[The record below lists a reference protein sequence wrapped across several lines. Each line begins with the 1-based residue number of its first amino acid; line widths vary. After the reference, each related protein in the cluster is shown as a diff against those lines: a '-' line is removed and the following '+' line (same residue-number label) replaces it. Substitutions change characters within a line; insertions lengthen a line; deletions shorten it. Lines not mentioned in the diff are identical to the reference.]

1 MTTNIIE
8 RTSVRRAIERF
19 SDNPSAFL
27 ALNAGNRYF
36 ASPRLSG
43 VIAYRQVGRYFVQF
57 GGPFADPEH
66 YDALLRSFLDFA
78 RERHCETVAVQLQRV
93 DAPVYAEH
101 GFTVNQ
107 IGASYA
113 VDLAEFTMCGTRF
126 MRLRNKI
133 ARAYHSGLRVT
144 EARLEEW
151 VEAVAEVDRSWLAS
165 KGEHVKPLEFLV
177 GEHGGPAQEDRRL
190 FLGLCDDKLVG
201 YISYSPVYGKRPG
214 WLHDLSRRLPGDPP
228 GVMEAINSV
237 AIEKFRSESVAW
249 LHFGFTPFTNLRTE
263 FEVTGCSKAFNW
275 FMHWLGTNGDMVYPA
290 ASQLAYK
297 SKWGPQEIIPEYV
310 AFERRA
316 RISGFIQV
324 FKAANAI

>member
-1 MTTNIIE
+1 MTTHTIE
-8 RTSVRRAIERF
+8 QTSVHRAIERF
-19 SDNPSAFL
+19 GDNPSAFL
-27 ALNAGNRYF
+27 ALNTGNRYF

-43 VIAYRQVGRYFVQF
+43 VVVYRQVGRYFVQF

-66 YDALLRSFLDFA
+66 YDALLSSFLDFT
-78 RERHCETVAVQLQRV
+78 REQHREVVAIQLQQA

-107 IGASYA
+107 VGASYA
-113 VDLAEFTMCGTRF
+113 VDLAEFTICGTRF

-133 ARAYHSGLRVT
+133 ARAYHSGLRVM
-144 EARLEEW
+144 EARLADW
-151 VEAVAEVDRSWLAS
+151 SEAVAEVDRSWLAS

-177 GEHGGPAQEDRRL
+177 GEHGGPMQEDRRL

-201 YISYSPVYGKRPG
+201 YISYSPVYGKRSG
-214 WLHDLSRRLPGDPP
+214 WLHDLSRRLSGDPP
-228 GVMEAINSV
+228 GIMEAINSA

-249 LHFGFTPFTNLRTE
+249 LHFGFTPFTNLRAE
-263 FEVTGCSKAFNW
+263 FEVPGYSRAFNW
-275 FMHWLGTNGDMVYPA
+275 FMHWLGRNGSMVYPA

-297 SKWGPQEIIPEYV
+297 SKWGPHAVIPEYV
-310 AFERRA
+310 AFERKPQ
-316 RISGFIQV
+316 ISGFIQV